1 MLEKR
6 WMVKLKYRKYR
17 FVSNWWEYNMLWL
30 GLGVILAD
38 IISKANITIN
48 LDFDNCKNISLH

>member
-1 MLEKR
+1 
-6 WMVKLKYRKYR
+6 MVKLKYRKYR